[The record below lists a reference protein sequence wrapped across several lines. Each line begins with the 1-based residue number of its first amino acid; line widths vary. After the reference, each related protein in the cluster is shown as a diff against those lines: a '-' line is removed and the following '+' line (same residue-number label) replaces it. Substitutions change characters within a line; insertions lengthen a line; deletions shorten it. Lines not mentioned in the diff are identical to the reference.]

1 MENNIFLFVP
11 NIIGYIR
18 ILLIGLS
25 CFYMS
30 RDCVRAALYYLVSCL
45 LDAVDGYAA
54 RFFNQNSRFGAMLD
68 MLTDR
73 CTTLCLLFVLCHF
86 YPNLILLFQMIGSID
101 IASHWLHMHWFIEEN
116 YYNDISGGK
125 SHKTVTEDTHWLL
138 KFYYTSRTFLFFMCL
153 GNEAFF
159 WLLYVG
165 HFTNGPAIPLLNT
178 NLIPMLA
185 FIFCPV
191 AALKTAISLVHLASA
206 SRDIARID
214 AAEIQLKVTNEKV
227 E

>member
-1 MENNIFLFVP
+1 MENNIFFFVP

-30 RDCVRAALYYLVSCL
+30 SDCVRAALYYLVSCL

-86 YPNLILLFQMIGSID
+86 YPNLILLFQTIGSVD
-101 IASHWLHMHWFIEEN
+101 IASHWLHMHCS
-116 YYNDISGGK
+116 DISGGK
-125 SHKTVTEDTHWLL
+125 SHKTVTEDTNWLL
-138 KFYYTSRTFLFFMCL
+138 NFYYTSRAFLFFMCL

-165 HFTNGPAIPLLNT
+165 YFTSGPAIPLLNT
-178 NLIPMLA
+178 NLIPTLT

-191 AALKTAISLVHLASA
+191 AAVKSAISLVHLAFA

-214 AAEIQLKVTNEKV
+214 AAEIQLKMTNEKMD
-227 E
+227 